1 MTVSSFAAVH
11 DVLDEPVKIRFI
23 AQVSFVIAVDLFYE
37 GFAEIPQLTFD
48 SPGPDS
54 VNKVALLFS
63 ERQDLLSNLLGAV
76 PTHVIE
82 FKALFF

>member
-11 DVLDEPVKIRFI
+11 YVLDEPVKIRFI
-23 AQVSFVIAVDLFYE
+23 AQVSFVIAVNLFDQRFTE
-37 GFAEIPQLTFD
+37 VPQLTFD

-54 VNKVALLFS
+54 VNEVAFLFS
-63 ERQDLLSNLLGAV
+63 ERQELLSKLFGAV